1 MSESRLPIH
10 PYAAIFP
17 PMTGPEFKGLCRSIA
32 RDGLDEPIVLYE
44 GKILDGRS
52 RYDGCLVTKV
62 APRFRDYAGECGSPL
77 NFVVSKNL
85 HRRHLTEGQPAM
97 VAAKL
102 VPLFEEEARQRQ
114 GAALKQG
121 APVGPEPKE
130 PSSQQ
135 GSQIPVGP
143 NSGQPEKQ
151 EGELPVGPNL
161 GQRGKPEENELRSP
175 QGSEIPVDLNSGQPE
190 KQKNIC
196 RSAQQAA
203 ALMKVSRNSVN
214 TANRVQKQGVPQLVD
229 ALAAGKVSVSTCWQ

>member
-17 PMTGPEFKGLCRSIA
+17 PMTGPEFDGLCRSIA
-32 RDGLDEPIVLYE
+32 RDGPDEPIVLSE

-85 HRRHLTEGQPAM
+85 HRRHLTEGQRAM

-102 VPLFEEEARQRQ
+102 VLLFEEEARRRQR
-114 GAALKQG
+114 AALKQR
-121 APVGPEPKE
+121 EPNE

-151 EGELPVGPNL
+151 EGELPVGLNL
-161 GQRGKPEENELRSP
+161 DQRGKPEENELRSP
-175 QGSEIPVDLNSGQPE
+175 QGSELPVDLNSGPPE

-203 ALMKVSRNSVN
+203 ELMKVSRNSVN
-214 TANRVQKQGVPQLVD
+214 TANRVQKQGVPPLVD
-229 ALAAGKVSVSTCWQ
+229 AVATSKVTVRKNTPAQWS